1 MLQALPESG
10 LKHAHVVSVAEQLEA
25 LVAEQ
30 ADSVGVEIEKPGSL
44 AVLLTCGHDALH
56 GNEEIRMLKLS

>member
-25 LVAEQ
+25 LVAQE
-30 ADSVGVEIEKPGSL
+30 ADEVGIEIKETRHL
-44 AVLLTCGHDALH
+44 AVLLTGGSNALYRRK
-56 GNEEIRMLKLS
+56 EIRMLKLS